1 MNDISIFKALSNST
15 RIKILELVK
24 NDEKCICEI
33 IPETG
38 RAQPTISQHLKI
50 LRDAQLIK
58 QRKEGTNIWISIP
71 NKEIFSIIDNTRRIT
86 E

>member
-1 MNDISIFKALSNST
+1 MNEISIFKALSNPT
-15 RIKILELVK
+15 RIKILELVE

-38 RAQPTISQHLKI
+38 KSQPTISQHLKI
-50 LRDAQLIK
+50 LRETHLIK
-58 QRKEGTNIWISIP
+58 QRKEGTNIWISTP
-71 NKEIFSIIDNTRRIT
+71 NKKIYSIIDNTRRIT

>member
-1 MNDISIFKALSNST
+1 MNEISIFKALSNPT
-15 RIKILELVK
+15 RIKILEIVEK
-24 NDEKCICEI
+24 DEKCICEI

-38 RAQPTISQHLKI
+38 RSQPTISQHLKI

-58 QRKEGTNIWISIP
+58 QRKKGTNIWISTP

>member
-1 MNDISIFKALSNST
+1 MNEIFIFKALSNPT

-24 NDEKCICEI
+24 NGEKCICEI
-33 IPETG
+33 IPETE
-38 RAQPTISQHLKI
+38 RSQPTISQHIKI
-50 LRDAQLIK
+50 LRNAQLIK
-58 QRKEGTNIWISIP
+58 QRKEGTNIWISTL

>member
-1 MNDISIFKALSNST
+1 MNEISIFKALSNPT
-15 RIKILELVK
+15 RIKILELVEH
-24 NDEKCICEI
+24 NEKCICEI

-38 RAQPTISQHLKI
+38 RSQPTISQHLKI

-58 QRKEGTNIWISIP
+58 QRKEGTKIWISAP

>member
-1 MNDISIFKALSNST
+1 MNEISIFKALSNPT
-15 RIKILELVK
+15 RIKILELVE

-38 RAQPTISQHLKI
+38 RSQPTISQHLKI
-50 LRDAQLIK
+50 LRDAHLIK
-58 QRKEGTNIWISIP
+58 QRKEGTNIWISAP